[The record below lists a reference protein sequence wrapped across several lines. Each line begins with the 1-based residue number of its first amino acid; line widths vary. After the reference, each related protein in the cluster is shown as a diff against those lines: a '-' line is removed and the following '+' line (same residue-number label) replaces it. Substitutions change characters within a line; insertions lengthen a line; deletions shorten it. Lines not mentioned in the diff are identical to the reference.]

1 MSFWRIACV
10 VFLSLASTVSLGL
23 RPSASS
29 CVVSGPRYRLMAEAV
44 DWSTRI
50 GSGQGCIRDLRLNT
64 ALSVSPNVVI
74 EDVKLISPPQS
85 GQVTMQGSGFSY
97 TAKSDFQ
104 GEDSFTV
111 LVSGSIN
118 RIPGVSTIRF
128 VVSVVGAPSLH
139 AVPAS
144 RVHLPAPASVSQL
157 GISPDGGALSGTS
170 WRALKIGA
178 GGVISGIDIA
188 ADGTKFIRTDVYGA
202 YLYNESTNLWQ
213 QVVTLNSMPRADA
226 GLGLNAGVYSIAI
239 APSNTQRFYM
249 MFNGYV
255 YRSEN
260 RGTTWT
266 RTAFSKASADPNGDT
281 RSFGRTMAV
290 DPANADVV
298 YAGTPASGLFV
309 STNAGASW
317 TQISAV
323 GSGSVPSGKSEGGAN
338 LIAFDPASNVS
349 GGKTQ
354 GIYVSTYGTGVYHST
369 DGGMSWTLTT
379 GTPKTHNHMIVD
391 ANGIV
396 WLVDFI
402 SGGHLQKY
410 SGSWSLVAGA
420 GSDCVS
426 VAVDPANS
434 NHIFVGTS
442 AGKLVISTNSGSTWV
457 GPTAITQSSADIR
470 WLAWQEQGSGANGY
484 MSNADMVF
492 DASVANTLYQAMG
505 LGVFTTNPPTAN
517 TTVAWTS
524 KSAGIE
530 ELVANWIISPPGG
543 KPVVSV
549 WDQGTFYVAD
559 PAVYPSTHGV
569 TRTKSLSAGWQI
581 DYASSSP
588 STIVCNCNFFG
599 SANDTSGLSTDGG
612 MTWSTFASQP
622 GGVNIGGSIAASTPT
637 NFVLVR
643 TDAGAGP
650 NQLYYTMNGGGT
662 WNAVAISGVPISGET
677 GWGFAYYMRR
687 HVLAADRVDANT
699 FYIVNYGPKSAP
711 SAKGLYRSTDGG
723 ATWGHVYTGSA
734 LGGFNPTLKT
744 VPGRS
749 GHLFYSLGSTSGPHP
764 NNDKFFRST
773 DHGATWNA
781 VPGVS
786 EVWTFGFGKM
796 APGESYPAIY
806 IFGWVGGAVGI
817 WRSDDNAVTW
827 IRLSDGFPLSSFDQI
842 VTMEGDAN
850 TYGTVYVGFA
860 GSGFAYGHLN

>member
-1 MSFWRIACV
+1 MSFGRAACV
-10 VFLSLASTVSLGL
+10 VFLSLGSLVSLGL
-23 RPSASS
+23 PVASASA
-29 CVVSGPRYRLMAEAV
+29 CVVSGPRYKLMAEAV
-44 DWSTRI
+44 GWSMRI
-50 GSGQGCIRDLRLNT
+50 GSGRSCIRDLRLNT

-74 EDVKLISPPQS
+74 EDLKLISAPQS
-85 GQVTMQGSGFSY
+85 GQVTAQGSGFSY

-118 RIPGVSTIRF
+118 RIPGVSTIRI
-128 VVSVVGAPSLH
+128 VVSIVGAPLR
-139 AVPAS
+139 PAS
-144 RVHLPAPASVSQL
+144 RLHLPANDRVSQSGML
-157 GISPDGGALSGTS
+157 PSNTALSEMS
-170 WRALKIGA
+170 WQTLKIGA

-188 ADGTKFIRTDVYGA
+188 SDGTKFIRTDVYGA
-202 YLYNESTNLWQ
+202 YLFNQLTNLWQ

-226 GLGLNAGVYSIAI
+226 GLGLNGGVYSIGI
-239 APSNTQRFYM
+239 APSKTQRFYM

-260 RGTTWT
+260 RGSTWT
-266 RTAFSKASADPNGDT
+266 RTAFSKVSADPNGDT

-298 YAGTPASGLFV
+298 YAGTPASGLFL
-309 STNAGASW
+309 STDAGESW
-317 TQISAV
+317 TRVSAV
-323 GSGSVPSGKSEGGAN
+323 GSGSSPPGKSEGGAN
-338 LIAFDPASNVS
+338 LIAFDPASEVS

-369 DGGMSWTLTT
+369 DGGMSWMLTT
-379 GTPKTHNHMIVD
+379 GTPKAHNHMIMDPHGV
-391 ANGIV
+391 V
-396 WLVDFI
+396 WLTD
-402 SGGHLQKY
+402 GQLHKY
-410 SGSWSLVAGA
+410 NGTWSVVAGA
-420 GSDCVS
+420 GSDSVS
-426 VAVDPANS
+426 VAVDPANP

-442 AGKLVISTNSGSTWV
+442 AGKLVISTNSGATWV
-457 GPTAITQSSADIR
+457 GPAAITQSSTDIP

-492 DASVANTLYQAMG
+492 DPSVANTVYQAMG
-505 LGVFTTNPPTAN
+505 LGVFTTNPPTTN
-517 TTVAWTS
+517 TTVAWSS

-559 PAVYPSTHGV
+559 AEVYPSTHGV
-569 TRTKSLSAGWQI
+569 NRTKSLSAGWQI

-588 STIVCNCNFFG
+588 RTIVCNCNFFG
-599 SANDTSGLSTDGG
+599 SANDTSGFSTDGG
-612 MTWSTFASQP
+612 LTWSTFASQP
-622 GGVNIGGSIAASTPT
+622 GGVNLGGSIAASTPT

-643 TDAGAGP
+643 TDNGAGP
-650 NQLYYTMNGGGT
+650 NQPYYTTNGGRT
-662 WNAVAISGVPISGET
+662 WNAISISGVPTSSET

-711 SAKGLYRSTDGG
+711 AAKGLYKSTDGG

-744 VPGRS
+744 VPGQS
-749 GHLFYSLGSTSGPHP
+749 GHLFYSLGATSGSHP
-764 NNDKFFRST
+764 TNDKFFRST
-773 DHGATWNA
+773 DHGATWTA
-781 VPGVS
+781 IAGVS
-786 EVWTFGFGKM
+786 EVWTFGFSKA
-796 APGESYPAIY
+796 APGKNYPAIY
-806 IFGWVGGAVGI
+806 IFGWVGGVVGI

-827 IRLSDGFPLSSFDQI
+827 IRISDGFPLASFDQI
-842 VTMEGDAN
+842 VTMEGDAD
-850 TYGTVYVGFA
+850 TYGMVYVGFA